1 MNTAA
6 HLAGSGAVER
16 TPTPV
21 LLTLATV
28 ANGYVTLGVTPPAR
42 RIRQAGVSGFQR
54 RFGDL
59 DRWRATPVEQRRR
72 VRTEVASLVGH
83 AVIARAFPVDVEF
96 TVASGCRWG
105 KYLRDAYPH
114 QADTFER
121 QASSLGFCDKEIG
134 RMWAWLAKICV
145 ATGTSPEGLTAGQY
159 RSSRAAI
166 HTTVIEQKGY
176 RPKTLST
183 PLFGLD
189 AVMFHRGQAPAP
201 DIRRRWTGRPVN
213 EVDWDDL
220 ADAAPVM
227 VATMRRYLRQC
238 ALSLRPSSVVLFD
251 TTLRQFGASLVN
263 ADPPVTRVADVTRE
277 HVEAY
282 KQQLADRPG
291 YRGKLLS
298 KTTLGMRIGHLHTFF
313 TRIIEWDYDDVPARV
328 PVYRSDRPRLDKPLP
343 RFLDDAQAAAF
354 MTATRNLPDPLDR
367 LMVTTLARTGM
378 RSGELLGL
386 TVDAIVQIGTGYW
399 LRTPV
404 GKLHTDRYI
413 PLHPQLKDLLDA
425 WIAARPDWQATDLL
439 LTERGRPIPPTRVD
453 NAVQKAANAAGIG
466 HVHPHQLRHT
476 LATQAI
482 NRGMSLEAIA
492 ALLGHHDLSM
502 TMVYARIADR
512 TVADECFAVT
522 QKVETLYAAAQ
533 PAVLPADAAG
543 RAMRVLQ
550 AEASKRPPMPR
561 VSLAGST
568 PSGKLRTVHV
578 WTVHQAVVGRKS
590 LPPNGQRQHVIEPV
604 VQPLLQSRV
613 GVRPDVLPAV
623 TLALELLDGSIQFEL
638 RLASDVFAGRLA
650 VGVSPDGDLRVPTST
665 GVTELGRSGV
675 GGFAAASTPHRRPHA
690 ERSGTARALPAR
702 SERTARGAAPEGG
715 GRRSGVPPCDECSAG
730 WRPRREWSREAPR
743 RGPAHW
749 LSPCP
754 TESDPQGRGAHARP
768 PRWATKTLMPT

>member
-1 MNTAA
+1 MSTAVLAADRRAAHSAHPAAPQPLATAA
-6 HLAGSGAVER
+6 DRYIALGSSPG
-16 TPTPV
+16 
-21 LLTLATV
+21 
-28 ANGYVTLGVTPPAR
+28 AR
-42 RIRQAGVSGFQR
+42 RIRLSGVAGFRR

-59 DRWRATPVEQRRR
+59 EGWRASPVAERRQ
-72 VRTEVASLVGH
+72 VRTEIASFVGYV
-83 AVIARAFPVDVEF
+83 VIACAFPVDVEF
-96 TVASGCRWG
+96 AVASGCRWG
-105 KYLRDAYPH
+105 KYLRDAYPDQTCIFEE
-114 QADTFER
+114 QA
-121 QASSLGFCDKEIG
+121 ASLGFCDKEID
-134 RMWAWLAKICV
+134 RMWSWLAKICV
-145 ATGTSPEGLTAGQY
+145 ATGASPQDLTAGQY
-159 RSSRAAI
+159 RASRAAV
-166 HTTVIEQKGY
+166 HDTVIAQRGY

-220 ADAAPVM
+220 AQAAPVM
-227 VATMRRYLRQC
+227 VTTMRRYLRQC

-263 ADPPVTRVADVTRE
+263 ADPPVTRVADITRE

-291 YRGKLLS
+291 YRGKPLS
-298 KTTLGMRIGHLHTFF
+298 KTTLGMRLGHLHTFF

-328 PVYRSDRPRLDKPLP
+328 PVYRSDRPRPDKPLP

-354 MTATRNLPDPLDR
+354 MTAARNLPDPLDR
-367 LMVTTLARTGM
+367 LMVTALARTGM
-378 RSGELLGL
+378 RRGELLGL

-425 WIAARPDWQATDLL
+425 WIAARPDWQATELL

-453 NAVQKAANAAGIG
+453 KAVQKAAAAAGIG

-512 TVADECFAVT
+512 TVADEYFAVT
-522 QKVETLYAAAQ
+522 QKVETLYATSQ

-543 RAMRVLQ
+543 PAMRSLQ
-550 AEASKRPPMPR
+550 AEATKR
-561 VSLAGST
+561 LLG
-568 PSGKLRTVHV
+568 
-578 WTVHQAVVGRKS
+578 
-590 LPPNGQRQHVIEPV
+590 NGYC
-604 VQPLLQSRV
+604 
-613 GVRPDVLPAV
+613 VRP
-623 TLALELLDGSIQFEL
+623 LELDCRYETICESCTMFFTTIEHRPTIQAQRDDAEL
-638 RLASDVFAGRLA
+638 KGQTGRRDIYDTLLNRLA
-650 VGVSPDGDLRVPTST
+650 
-665 GVTELGRSGV
+665 
-675 GGFAAASTPHRRPHA
+675 
-690 ERSGTARALPAR
+690 
-702 SERTARGAAPEGG
+702 
-715 GRRSGVPPCDECSAG
+715 
-730 WRPRREWSREAPR
+730 EAP
-743 RGPAHW
+743 A
-749 LSPCP
+749 
-754 TESDPQGRGAHARP
+754 
-768 PRWATKTLMPT
+768 